1 MNDPEADA
9 QRDPSALHLNPV
21 PVLADTIWPL
31 QGTLTGTSSDSL
43 GLLGSSNTGATVP
56 RANFDTPDGE
66 DIDIDSDEV
75 AHLSPGQEEGTT
87 LIEMED
93 GSEIVVVATQLE
105 VAAELGLNPLDYVDP
120 EDDDESLEDL
130 VDNPPD
136 GNEPDEDAV

>member
-1 MNDPEADA
+1 
-9 QRDPSALHLNPV
+9 V
-21 PVLADTIWPL
+21 ADTICRL

-43 GLLGSSNTGATVP
+43 SLLGSSNTGATVP

-87 LIEMED
+87 RVEMED

-130 VDNPPD
+130 VDNPRD
-136 GNEPDEDAV
+136 GDEPDEDPV